1 MLYAE
6 DDYDLYLAP
15 RVAEYSPL
23 KGGTSRHLM
32 VNGTPDRSVLSLN
45 T

>member
-32 VNGTPDRSVLSLN
+32 VNGTPDR
-45 T
+45 